1 MTKFK
6 FVAVLTMVL
15 ASSLLAAQ
23 PGPPNG
29 VPGGGPQWRGSN
41 MNTPGW
47 SLMSDEERLAHRDRM
62 RSLTSYDECAAYV
75 AEHHA
80 LMVDRARAA
89 GKTLPAPRNACARFG
104 RAAGGS

>member
-6 FVAVLTMVL
+6 FLAMLAAVL
-15 ASSLLAAQ
+15 ASSQLAAQ
-23 PGPPNG
+23 PGPPAG
-29 VPGGGPQWRGSN
+29 APGGGPQWRGSN

-47 SLMSDEERLAHRDRM
+47 SLMTEQERLAHRDRM
-62 RSLTSYDECAAYV
+62 RSLTNYDECAAYV

-80 LMVDRARAA
+80 LMVERATAG
-89 GKTLPAPRNACARFG
+89 GKTLPAPRNACARFV